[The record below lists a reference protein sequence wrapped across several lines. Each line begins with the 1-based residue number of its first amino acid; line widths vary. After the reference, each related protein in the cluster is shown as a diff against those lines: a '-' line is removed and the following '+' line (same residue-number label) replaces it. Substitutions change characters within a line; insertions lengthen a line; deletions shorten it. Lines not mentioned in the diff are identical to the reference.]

1 MRSEGLSLNDG
12 LKKAQVKWES
22 DSLSNLK
29 FDIVLKVL
37 EALQMERKYI

>member
-1 MRSEGLSLNDG
+1 MRSEVNDG
-12 LKKAQVKWES
+12 VKMAQLKWES